1 MFTHPLKNQRY
12 NKDALQRI
20 QLNLNKQKVLTQ
32 RIKSILPNGLD
43 KHCLHVTL
51 SDKKLTLYTDSSMWA
66 SKFLYLR
73 KTIMSQG
80 AQQINQPIQSF
91 KVKVMATEKFTAPPV
106 PLLKPSSGTLQNM
119 SKGCS
124 SIKDEKL
131 KDSLTRLIATLKAQ
145 S

>member
-12 NKDALQRI
+12 NKDVLQRI
-20 QLNLNKQKVLTQ
+20 QANLNKQKVLTK

-66 SKFLYLR
+66 SKFLFLR
-73 KTIMSQG
+73 KSIMSQG
-80 AQQINQPIQSF
+80 ALEINQPIQNF
-91 KVKVMATEKFTAPPV
+91 KVKVMATEKFKARPV
-106 PLLKPSSGTLQNM
+106 PLLKPSSTTLVNM

-124 SIKDEKL
+124 SIKDEQL
-131 KDSLTRLIATLKAQ
+131 KNSLTRLIATLKKQ